1 MLLKLLSIPELNYE
15 LSWNRGCNKIK
26 SMSGFDKTMTIFWL
40 MGPFIYLIE
49 RDPADLWLSL
59 ISLIFL
65 IRCITKKDWEWT
77 NQLWFKSALILW
89 VLGLFSAITGPEPL
103 FSFQQGFVWIRFPLY
118 AAAAQ
123 VWLAKDR
130 DIRIVML
137 LSILIGM
144 LIMSAILISETII
157 EPKTRLT
164 WPYGDKVPGNY
175 ITRIS
180 LPLLCVLMAVAVS
193 RKSRVAMFSG
203 CVGMLSIIVSLLT
216 GERVNFLIRAC
227 GGMLAA
233 LVWKP
238 KFILYFS
245 LVLIEL
251 VAVLVLAFS
260 RPDLSNRFGEN
271 FIRAVPLTNMSES
284 NDYWGAWR
292 GGIQQALIDPVKG
305 TGPSSTRKICK
316 TLEPTSPSW
325 LPGKNYCGNH
335 PHNFYIQLLAEAG
348 IVGLVIGSIMF
359 ASIIISC
366 YGARRNNFDCPMAAT
381 AFVIPF
387 GLFFP
392 IQNFA
397 SFYGQWGNLFTWF
410 AIGFALSQFQG
421 WKNYNKKILE
431 KK

>member
-1 MLLKLLSIPELNYE
+1 MLLKLLSISELNVE
-15 LSWNRGCNKIK
+15 LSWIRGCDKIK
-26 SMSGFDKTMTIFWL
+26 NMSGFDKTMTIFWL
-40 MGPFIYLIE
+40 FGPFIYLIE

-65 IRCITKKDWEWT
+65 IRCIKKKDWSWV
-77 NQLWFKSALILW
+77 NQLWFKSALALW
-89 VLGLFSAITGPEPL
+89 ILGLISAVTGPEPL

-137 LSILIGM
+137 LSMLIGM
-144 LIMSAILISETII
+144 IIMSAILIAETLI

-164 WPYGDKVPGNY
+164 WPYGDLVPGNY
-175 ITRIS
+175 IARVS
-180 LPLLCVLMAVAVS
+180 LPLLCVLMAIAVS
-193 RKSRVAMFSG
+193 RKSRVAFFSG
-203 CVGMLSIIVSLLT
+203 SIGMLSIIVSLLT
-216 GERVNFLIRAC
+216 GERISFLLRAC

-245 LVLIEL
+245 LILIEV

-260 RPDLSNRFGEN
+260 RPDLSKRFGDR
-271 FIRAVPLTNMSES
+271 FIESVPLTNMSES
-284 NDYWGAWR
+284 NSYWGAWR
-292 GGIQQALIDPVKG
+292 GGIQQALIDPIKG

-335 PHNFYIQLLAEAG
+335 PHNYYIQLLAETG
-348 IVGLVIGSIMF
+348 IIGLIIGCVMF
-359 ASIIISC
+359 ISIIMTC
-366 YGARRNNFDCPMAAT
+366 YKARKENFDCPMAAT

-387 GLFFP
+387 GLYFP
-392 IQNFA
+392 LQQFG
-397 SFYGQWGNLFTWF
+397 SFYGQWGNLFSWF
-410 AIGFALSQFQG
+410 AIAFALSQAQSFRR
-421 WKNYNKKILE
+421 NTN
-431 KK
+431 

>member
-1 MLLKLLSIPELNYE
+1 MSLKLLSVPELDFYN
-15 LSWNRGCNKIK
+15 SWNSGWNKIK
-26 SMSGFDKTMTIFWL
+26 NMSGFDYTMTIFWL
-40 MGPFIYLIE
+40 LGPFIYLIE

-65 IRCITKKDWEWT
+65 IRCIKKKDWNWAT
-77 NQLWFKSALILW
+77 QFWFRSALILW
-89 VLGLFSAITGPEPL
+89 MFGLLSAGTGPEPL

-137 LSILIGM
+137 LLILIGM
-144 LIMSAILISETII
+144 LIMSAILIAETFI
-157 EPKTRLT
+157 EPKVRLT

-175 ITRIS
+175 IARIS
-180 LPLLCVLMAVAVS
+180 MPLLCVLMAIAAS
-193 RKSRVAMFSG
+193 RISRVALISG
-203 CVGMLSIIVSLLT
+203 SIGMLSIIVSLLT

-245 LVLIEL
+245 LILIEV

-260 RPDLSNRFGEN
+260 KPDLSNRFVES
-271 FIRAVPLTNMSES
+271 FVKAVPLTNMNEGNS
-284 NDYWGAWR
+284 YWGAWR
-292 GGIQQALIDPVKG
+292 GGIQQALIDPIKG
-305 TGPSSTRKICK
+305 TGPSTTRKICK
-316 TLEPTSPSW
+316 TLEPKSPSW

-335 PHNFYIQLLAEAG
+335 PHNYYIQLLAETG
-348 IVGLVIGSIMF
+348 IIGLIIGCAMF
-359 ASIIISC
+359 ISIIMTC
-366 YGARRNNFDCPMAAT
+366 YKARKENFDCPMAAT

-387 GLFFP
+387 GLYFP
-392 IQNFA
+392 LQQFG
-397 SFYGQWGNLFTWF
+397 SFYGQWGNLFSWF
-410 AIGFALSQFQG
+410 AIAFALSQVQSFRR
-421 WKNYNKKILE
+421 NTN
-431 KK
+431 

>member
-1 MLLKLLSIPELNYE
+1 MFLKLFSVPELDFYS
-15 LSWNRGCNKIK
+15 SWDRGIKKIK
-26 SMSGFDKTMTIFWL
+26 NMNGFEKTMTIFWL
-40 MGPFIYLIE
+40 LGPFIYLIE

-65 IRCITKKDWEWT
+65 IRCIRIKDWSWVT
-77 NQLWFKSALILW
+77 QLWFKSALILW
-89 VLGLFSAITGPEPL
+89 IFGLLSAITGPEPL

-137 LSILIGM
+137 LSMLIGM
-144 LIMSAILISETII
+144 IIMSAILIAETFI
-157 EPKTRLT
+157 EPKERLT

-175 ITRIS
+175 IARVS
-180 LPLLCVLMAVAVS
+180 LPLLCVLMAIAVS
-193 RKSRVAMFSG
+193 RKNRAALFSG
-203 CVGMLSIIVSLLT
+203 CLGMLSIIVSLLT

-233 LVWKP
+233 LIWKP
-238 KFILYFS
+238 KFILYSS
-245 LVLIEL
+245 LVLIE
-251 VAVLVLAFS
+251 VIAVLVLAFN
-260 RPDLSNRFGEN
+260 RPDLSKRFGES
-271 FIRAVPLTNMSES
+271 FVKAVPLTNMSES
-284 NDYWGAWR
+284 NSYWGAWR

-316 TLEPTSPSW
+316 TLQPNSPDW

-335 PHNFYIQLLAEAG
+335 PHNYYIQLIAETG
-348 IVGLVIGSIMF
+348 IIGLIIGCTMF
-359 ASIIISC
+359 ISIIITC
-366 YGARRNNFDCPMAAT
+366 YKARKKDFDCPMAAT

-392 IQNFA
+392 LQQFG
-397 SFYGQWGNLFTWF
+397 SFYGQWGNLFSWF
-410 AIGFALSQFQG
+410 ALAFALSQYQNYRSSE
-421 WKNYNKKILE
+421 KN
-431 KK
+431 

>member
-1 MLLKLLSIPELNYE
+1 MSLKLLSVPELDFYN
-15 LSWNRGCNKIK
+15 SWNSGWNKIK
-26 SMSGFDKTMTIFWL
+26 NMSGFDKTMTIFWL
-40 MGPFIYLIE
+40 LGPFIYLIE

-65 IRCITKKDWEWT
+65 IRCIKKNDWSWV
-77 NQLWFKSALILW
+77 NQLWFKSALALW
-89 VLGLFSAITGPEPL
+89 IFGLISAVSGPEPL

-137 LSILIGM
+137 LSMLIGM
-144 LIMSAILISETII
+144 LIMSAILIAETFI
-157 EPKTRLT
+157 EPKVRLT

-175 ITRIS
+175 IARIS
-180 LPLLCVLMAVAVS
+180 LPLLCVLMAIAVS
-193 RKSRVAMFSG
+193 RKSRTALISG
-203 CVGMLSIIVSLLT
+203 CIGMLSIIVSLLT

-245 LVLIEL
+245 LVLFEV
-251 VAVLVLAFS
+251 VAILVLALS
-260 RPDLSNRFGEN
+260 RPDLSNRFGES
-271 FIRAVPLTNMSES
+271 FVKAVPLTNMSEGNS
-284 NDYWGAWR
+284 YWGAWR
-292 GGIQQALIDPVKG
+292 GGIQQALIDPIKG

-316 TLEPTSPSW
+316 TLEPSSPSW

-335 PHNFYIQLLAEAG
+335 PHNYYIQLLAETG
-348 IVGLVIGSIMF
+348 IIGLIIGCVMF
-359 ASIIISC
+359 ISIIMTC
-366 YGARRNNFDCPMAAT
+366 YKARKENFDCPMAAT

-387 GLFFP
+387 GLYFP
-392 IQNFA
+392 LQQFG
-397 SFYGQWGNLFTWF
+397 SFYGQWGNLFSWF
-410 AIGFALSQFQG
+410 AIAFALSQVQSFRR
-421 WKNYNKKILE
+421 NTN
-431 KK
+431 